1 MSLSASFA
9 FPEYVE
15 KLKALNHEHACSD
28 ELGAFL
34 ALQTSTRI
42 AGAFLDLT
50 DQIPVS
56 SAWIHSGLQD
66 MSKLVTVGN
75 EEALLQAGRDLM
87 GFDLRVAFHRQDL
100 HGFIEDMAKQKFDL
114 IHCAYPSSV
123 VEQAHVVHLL
133 EMGGMAIF
141 SHAQSN
147 LLADENIDGVKLH
160 KWRLAASN
168 QQVSLVTKGSI
179 IRRRRGGRNRNHG

>member
-1 MSLSASFA
+1 MSLSISLAL
-9 FPEYVE
+9 PEYVE
-15 KLKALNHEHACSD
+15 KLKALNHEQACSD

-66 MSKLVTVGN
+66 MSKLVTVGKD
-75 EEALLQAGRDLM
+75 EALLQAGRDLM
-87 GFDLRVAFHRQDL
+87 GFDLRLAFHGQDL
-100 HGFIEDMAKQKFDL
+100 HGFIEDMAKQKFDF
-114 IHCAYPSSV
+114 IHCAYPSSF
-123 VEQAHVVHLL
+123 VEQAQVVHLL
-133 EMGGMAIF
+133 EMGGMAVF
-141 SHAQSN
+141 SHTQSN
-147 LLADENIDGVKLH
+147 LLDDDHMDGVKLH
-160 KWRLAASN
+160 KWRLTAGQ
-168 QQVSLVTKGSI
+168 QQVCLVTKGSI